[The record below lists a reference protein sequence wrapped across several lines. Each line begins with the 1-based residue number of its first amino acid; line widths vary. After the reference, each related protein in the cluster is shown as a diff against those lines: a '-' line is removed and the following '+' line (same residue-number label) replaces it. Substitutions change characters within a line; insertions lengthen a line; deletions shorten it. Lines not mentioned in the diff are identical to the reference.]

1 MTIAQEAVDA
11 KSQELNSFV
20 ARLRELITEAI
31 EGDSMAMHELEKS
44 VLETLLSMGR
54 TCVKIVLDVLSP
66 GDVGETVELPD
77 GRTVERSDEPHPRPY
92 LSVFGE
98 FKLSRYVYGR
108 GEGRKIELIPLDAH
122 LALPESKFSY
132 LLQGWDQRLATEQSF
147 AQVKDT
153 IEDILGLTQHVDS
166 LERMNR
172 HMAKSA
178 ADFMDQQK
186 APPRREEAAILV
198 QSADGKGVPIR
209 REDGAKPIE
218 SHHSKSGP
226 KPNRKKMATVGAVY
240 SVDPHVRTPEEVVGA
255 LFRDTDQQDNQDK
268 KKRPRPQHKRVR
280 VSLDHTDAQGD
291 EVRGAPA
298 IFGWMADQVKVRNP
312 GGKKPLVTIMDGQEA
327 LWDER
332 DVFHGE
338 IPSTDIL
345 DLLHVTPRLWDAAH
359 QFYAPE
365 SAEAEQF
372 VRERVLRVLQGK
384 TSTVIRGILR
394 MASIRKLSKQRC
406 AKLNEICNYF
416 RNNLNRMRYDEYLQ
430 AGYPIA
436 TGVIEGACRH
446 AVKDRMERAGM
457 RWVVQGAQAMLELRC
472 IQIGSAWDEFNAY
485 RIRKETTR
493 LYPYRP
499 ELAQIP
505 WLLAA

>member
-20 ARLRELITEAI
+20 ARLKELITEAI
-31 EGDSMAMHELEKS
+31 EGDSMPMHELEKS
-44 VLETLLSMGR
+44 LLETLLSMGR

-77 GRTVERSDEPHPRPY
+77 GRTVKRSDEPHPRPY

-98 FKLSRYVYGR
+98 FELLRYVYGR

-153 IEDILGLTQHVDS
+153 IQDILGLTQHVDS

-172 HMAKSA
+172 QMAKSA
-178 ADFMDQQK
+178 AEFMDQQQ
-186 APPRREEAAILV
+186 PPPPQEEAAILV

-209 REDGAKPIE
+209 RGDDTKPIE
-218 SHHSKSGP
+218 SHRSKSGP

-240 SVDPHVRTPEEVVGA
+240 SVDPHIRTPEEVVDA
-255 LFRDTDQQDNQDK
+255 LFRNPGEQRQEDK
-268 KKRPRPQHKRVR
+268 RKRPRPQHKRVR
-280 VSLDHTDAQGD
+280 VSLDHIDAQGD
-291 EVRGAPA
+291 QVRGAPA
-298 IFGWMADQVKVRNP
+298 IFGWMAGQVELRNP
-312 GGKKPLVTIMDGQEA
+312 DGTKPLVTIMDGQQA

-332 DVFHGE
+332 DVFQGE
-338 IPSTDIL
+338 TPSTDIL

-359 QFYAPE
+359 QFYKPD
-365 SAEAEQF
+365 SSEAEQF

-384 TSTVIRGILR
+384 TSSVIRGILR

-416 RNNLNRMRYDEYLQ
+416 RNNLDRMRYDEYLR

-457 RWVVQGAQAMLELRC
+457 RWVIQGAQAMLELRC
-472 IQIGSAWDEFNAY
+472 IQIGGAWEEFNEY
-485 RIRKETTR
+485 RVERETSR

>member
-31 EGDSMAMHELEKS
+31 EGESMPMHELEKS

-209 REDGAKPIE
+209 REDDARPIE
-218 SHHSKSGP
+218 SHRSKSGP
-226 KPNRKKMATVGAVY
+226 KPNRKRMATVGAVY
-240 SVDPHVRTPEEVVGA
+240 SVDLHVRTPEEVVGA
-255 LFRDTDQQDNQDK
+255 LFRDPGQQDNQDE

-298 IFGWMADQVKVRNP
+298 IFGWMADNKEKQAP
-312 GGKKPLVTIMDGQEA
+312 P
-327 LWDER
+327 
-332 DVFHGE
+332 
-338 IPSTDIL
+338 
-345 DLLHVTPRLWDAAH
+345 
-359 QFYAPE
+359 FYAGALGGLGWARCHGATPSRDICPCKE
-365 SAEAEQF
+365 KRCLLFTAGAWETWVETCQPRS
-372 VRERVLRVLQGK
+372 RTSCDKGPSLQ
-384 TSTVIRGILR
+384 
-394 MASIRKLSKQRC
+394 
-406 AKLNEICNYF
+406 
-416 RNNLNRMRYDEYLQ
+416 
-430 AGYPIA
+430 
-436 TGVIEGACRH
+436 
-446 AVKDRMERAGM
+446 
-457 RWVVQGAQAMLELRC
+457 QGALLLPCPERRLKKG
-472 IQIGSAWDEFNAY
+472 GSSF
-485 RIRKETTR
+485 
-493 LYPYRP
+493 P
-499 ELAQIP
+499 Q
-505 WLLAA
+505 